1 MRKSEKMTGTS
12 GTKSVLMLRA
22 APLALVLGMIPATSH
37 ADWIPSVLDERCDP
51 QDVTG
56 VSTAVRDS
64 IEASVRRA
72 EASIQAP
79 TPVGDLSCLNDLML
93 QPLDIFSSIGGL
105 LSSLQ
110 QGLSNLSLNL
120 DIDVSGMICQM
131 AAEKWAELTQGLGGL
146 EAPLSAF
153 SGASANPLERLASGG
168 FESGGSSGLFS
179 GYSGVMN
186 LGNTTT
192 SDQSYRGSISDYT
205 APSVDVSDG
214 TAAIPIFDTGSYLD
228 SGEFSAEDEAAIEAA
243 NKAYNEALMKNMAE
257 YMACIVVDNF
267 EGSRLDGVGGGWGSL
282 DAIWRSPDRT
292 CTDPLTGLPSV
303 KTTTLNASPMV
314 VVPQNV
320 QPETY
325 QAPAEDIGQDRPET
339 LAPADGTTTPDAAA
353 DPAASI
359 WDLINKPAGGT
370 P

>member
-1 MRKSEKMTGTS
+1 MRKMEKMIS
-12 GTKSVLMLRA
+12 LSEIRSFLMLRA

-37 ADWIPSVLDERCDP
+37 ADWIPSVLDERCAAE
-51 QDVTG
+51 DVNG

-146 EAPLSAF
+146 DAPLSAF
-153 SGASANPLERLASGG
+153 SGASANPLDRLASGS
-168 FESGGSSGLFS
+168 FSDGGSSGLFS
-179 GYSGVMN
+179 GFSGVLN
-186 LGNTTT
+186 LGNSTT
-192 SDQSYRGSISDYT
+192 DDPNYRGSIGNYVP
-205 APSVDVSDG
+205 PSLDVSQE
-214 TAAIPIFDTGSYLD
+214 TASRPIFDTGTYLD
-228 SGEFSAEDEAAIEAA
+228 SSEFSAEEEARIEAA
-243 NKAYNEALMKNMAE
+243 NRAYNEALMKNMAD
-257 YMACIVVDNF
+257 YMACIVVDKF
-267 EGSRLDGVGGGWGSL
+267 EGSRLDGTNGGWYSL

-292 CTDPLTGLPSV
+292 CADPLTGLPSI
-303 KTTTLNASPMV
+303 TTTTNATPLMV
-314 VVPQNV
+314 TPEA
-320 QPETY
+320 QPVTTY
-325 QAPAEDIGQDRPET
+325 QSPDREAGQDRPET
-339 LAPADGTTTPDAAA
+339 SAPADSAAPSGAEA
-353 DPAASI
+353 DPATSI
-359 WDLINKPAGGT
+359 WDLINNPAGGT

>member
-1 MRKSEKMTGTS
+1 MRKNEKMTSAS
-12 GTKSVLMLRA
+12 GMKCALMLRV
-22 APLALVLGMIPATSH
+22 APLALVLGLIPAASH
-37 ADWIPSVLDERCDP
+37 ADWIPSVLDERCGP

-105 LSSLQ
+105 LSNLQ
-110 QGLSNLSLNL
+110 QGLANLSLSL

-146 EAPLSAF
+146 DAPLSAF
-153 SGASANPLERLASGG
+153 SGASANPLDRLASGS
-168 FESGGSSGLFS
+168 FETGGSSGLFS
-179 GYSGVMN
+179 GFSGVMN
-186 LGNTTT
+186 LGNNITDPT
-192 SDQSYRGSISDYT
+192 YRGSITDYT
-205 APSVDVSDG
+205 PPSVEVSDE
-214 TAAIPIFDTGSYLD
+214 TAAIPIFEGGSYID
-228 SGEFSAEDEAAIEAA
+228 SGEYSAEEVAAIEAA

-282 DAIWRSPDRT
+282 DAIWRSPNRT
-292 CTDPLTGLPSV
+292 CIDPLTGLPSV
-303 KTTTLNASPMV
+303 STTTLKASPMV

-325 QAPAEDIGQDRPET
+325 QAPDAPIGQDRPET
-339 LAPADGTTTPDAAA
+339 LPPADDSQAPETSS

-359 WDLINKPAGGT
+359 WDLINKPAGTT